1 MRCGR
6 YVPIYA
12 NMKVEEFMLCHNA
25 CVYSPSCSSSI
36 MQARVYTL
44 SMSSPV
50 RAGTVIQ
57 VHVMHYLENKSFPGG
72 RGFLHYFQGGCLPG
86 QKLPPSPR

>member
-1 MRCGR
+1 
-6 YVPIYA
+6 VPIYA
-12 NMKVEEFMLCHNA
+12 NTKVEEFMLCHNA
-25 CVYSPSCSSSI
+25 CIYSPSCSCSI

-57 VHVMHYLENKSFPGG
+57 VHVTIWKTSLSQGVAVFVALLPGG
-72 RGFLHYFQGGCLPG
+72 LFAWAKTSSFAKVEY
-86 QKLPPSPR
+86 